1 MSPARPANQP
11 RFGRVTVSTL
21 GDLDGV
27 AVSHWTDAEARTG
40 VTVVILP
47 EGSTASA
54 EIRGGAPATREFD
67 VLAPSATV
75 TRLDAVVL
83 SGGSAFGL
91 ASVDGVV
98 STLAEAGRGF
108 VTAGGVVPIVAGM
121 SLFDLTVGSAQ
132 VRPGAAEGAAAA
144 AAALSAVSPPGA
156 EPQAVPE
163 SMANAI
169 EGGKHAVGQ
178 PAVGQRG
185 VELVFG
191 AVGAGTGAT
200 VSKWRGRDH
209 AAAGGLVTAT
219 VVEGGFSVS
228 ALVAVNAF
236 GDVVG
241 HGPADQLWPSLVPP
255 DEVGAF
261 GADGTPAPNAAGG
274 GRDSVGG
281 DPGGG
286 GRESVGGDPGGGGRD
301 SVGAGADGSAVSSAG
316 TNTTLGV
323 IVTDAD
329 LTKTEC
335 LLLAQGHTT
344 ATPVRSPRRTAGW
357 TAMPWWQRPPAPCPW
372 QIPAIPGGW
381 LRWNCCAGWRC
392 APPPTRWPPWPTSPR
407 PARSPG

>member
-1 MSPARPANQP
+1 MPAAGPTPAAPDRPGEKVGSEAEARSTGQP

-144 AAALSAVSPPGA
+144 AAAFSSAAFLGSNSDPTSSTMAVS
-156 EPQAVPE
+156 
-163 SMANAI
+163 
-169 EGGKHAVGQ
+169 
-178 PAVGQRG
+178 
-185 VELVFG
+185 
-191 AVGAGTGAT
+191 
-200 VSKWRGRDH
+200 
-209 AAAGGLVTAT
+209 
-219 VVEGGFSVS
+219 
-228 ALVAVNAF
+228 
-236 GDVVG
+236 
-241 HGPADQLWPSLVPP
+241 
-255 DEVGAF
+255 
-261 GADGTPAPNAAGG
+261 AP
-274 GRDSVGG
+274 
-281 DPGGG
+281 
-286 GRESVGGDPGGGGRD
+286 
-301 SVGAGADGSAVSSAG
+301 
-316 TNTTLGV
+316 
-323 IVTDAD
+323 
-329 LTKTEC
+329 
-335 LLLAQGHTT
+335 
-344 ATPVRSPRRTAGW
+344 SPRRNPSFR
-357 TAMPWWQRPPAPCPW
+357 MRV
-372 QIPAIPGGW
+372 
-381 LRWNCCAGWRC
+381 
-392 APPPTRWPPWPTSPR
+392 
-407 PARSPG
+407 

>member
-1 MSPARPANQP
+1 MPAAGPTPAAPDRPGEQVGSEAEARSTGQP

-21 GDLDGV
+21 GDLSGV
-27 AVSHWTDAEARTG
+27 AVGHWTDAEARTG
-40 VTVVILP
+40 VTVVSLP

-54 EIRGGAPATREFD
+54 EVRGGAPATREFD

-91 ASVDGVV
+91 ASVDGVM
-98 STLAEAGRGF
+98 STLGEAGRGF
-108 VTAGGVVPIVAGM
+108 VTAGGVVPIVAAM
-121 SLFDLTVGSAQ
+121 SLFDLTVGSPQ

-144 AAALSAVSPPGA
+144 SAALAALPAAAAALASLPGA
-156 EPQAVPE
+156 AGD
-163 SMANAI
+163 ST
-169 EGGKHAVGQ
+169 VGS
-178 PAVGQRG
+178 VGSVG
-185 VELVFG
+185 V
-191 AVGAGTGAT
+191 GTGAT

-209 AAAGGLVTAT
+209 AVSGGLVTAT
-219 VVEGGFSVS
+219 VVEGGFSVT
-228 ALVAVNAF
+228 ALVAANAF

-241 HGPADQLWPSLVPP
+241 HGPAGEPWPSLVPP

-281 DPGGG
+281 DPGD
-286 GRESVGGDPGGGGRD
+286 SAVG
-301 SVGAGADGSAVSSAG
+301 DGSAASSAG

-335 LLLAQGHTT
+335 LLLAQGAHDGYARAITPPHCRVDGDAVVAA
-344 ATPVRSPRRTAGW
+344 ATGAVPLADPSDPRRVAQVELLRWMAVRATVDALATLADVAPTGPI
-357 TAMPWWQRPPAPCPW
+357 PWMTPPAE
-372 QIPAIPGGW
+372 PG
-381 LRWNCCAGWRC
+381 
-392 APPPTRWPPWPTSPR
+392 S
-407 PARSPG
+407 

>member
-241 HGPADQLWPSLVPP
+241 HGPVGEPWPSLVPSG
-255 DEVGAF
+255 EVGAF
-261 GADGTPAPNAAGG
+261 GADGSAA
-274 GRDSVGG
+274 
-281 DPGGG
+281 
-286 GRESVGGDPGGGGRD
+286 
-301 SVGAGADGSAVSSAG
+301 SSAG

-323 IVTDAD
+323 IVCDAD

-335 LLLAQGHTT
+335 LLLAQGAHDGYARAITPPHCRVDGDAVIAA
-344 ATPVRSPRRTAGW
+344 ATGSVSLAGPGDPRRVAQVELLRWMAVRATADALATLADVAPAGPI
-357 TAMPWWQRPPAPCPW
+357 PWMTPPAE
-372 QIPAIPGGW
+372 PG
-381 LRWNCCAGWRC
+381 
-392 APPPTRWPPWPTSPR
+392 S
-407 PARSPG
+407 